1 MLAAYSDFFTTSTRA
16 IPRMEAGGYG
26 SGAAYGGDETPTARA
41 GGTPAVHSKSGGA
54 ASALQIMKLTCSRCD
69 WHSPIDGLY
78 NLCPNCGA
86 PILVHYELTRAP
98 RVSCERSDMW
108 RYRAVLPTLADDEII
123 TLGEGITP
131 LLPSRT
137 QRNVYIKD
145 ESKNPT
151 RSFKSRGMAAAV
163 TMAKKLGAKSLA
175 APTAGNAG
183 AALSAYGARAGLP
196 VFVAMP
202 KDTPQSIIRE
212 CRGYGAQVELVEG
225 VITDAA
231 KRVQQF
237 INQNGGF
244 DLSTLKEPYRVEG
257 KKIMGYELLD
267 DLGRLPDVIL
277 YPTGGGTGL
286 IGMWKAFDEMQ
297 RLAWIDGHRPRMW
310 SVQSSGCAP
319 IVRAFE
325 QQLETAPEWES
336 PRTSAWG
343 LRVPRAVGDRLMLT
357 ALRDSHGGAIA
368 VDEARIE
375 DAAAELRRG
384 EGIDAGPETGAA
396 WLALSELRARGVI
409 RSDDVVVLFNTG
421 GDKYQ

>member
-1 MLAAYSDFFTTSTRA
+1 MNSKNLA
-16 IPRMEAGGYG
+16 
-26 SGAAYGGDETPTARA
+26 
-41 GGTPAVHSKSGGA
+41 
-54 ASALQIMKLTCSRCD
+54 CSRCD
-69 WHSPIDGLY
+69 WQSPIDALY
-78 NLCPNCGA
+78 NLCPGCSA
-86 PILVHYELTRAP
+86 PILVHYNLAPAP
-98 RVSCERSDMW
+98 RVSCQRSDMW
-108 RYRAVLPTLADDEII
+108 RYLDVLPVDDESEIV

-131 LLPSRT
+131 LLPARSR
-137 QRNVYIKD
+137 RNVFLKD

-151 RSFKSRGMAAAV
+151 RSFKSRGMAVAV

-202 KDTPQSIIRE
+202 RDTPQSIVDE
-212 CRGYGAQVELVEG
+212 CRDYGAQVELVAG

-237 INQNGGF
+237 IAENGGF

-257 KKIMGYELLD
+257 KKIMGYELLE

-286 IGMWKAFDEMQ
+286 IGMWKAFDEME
-297 RLAWIDGHRPRMW
+297 RMGWIDSKRPRMFT
-310 SVQSSGCAP
+310 VQSSGCAP
-319 IVRAFE
+319 IVRAFD
-325 QQLETAPEWES
+325 QQLENAPEWES
-336 PRTSAWG
+336 PQTSAWG
-343 LRVPRAVGDRLMLT
+343 LRVPRAVGDRLMLR
-357 ALRDSHGGAIA
+357 ALRDSGGGAIA

-375 DAAAELRRG
+375 PAAAELRVA

-396 WLALSELRARGVI
+396 WHALDELRERGTI
-409 RSDDVVVLFNTG
+409 SMDETVVVFNTG
-421 GDKYQ
+421 GNKYR

>member
-1 MLAAYSDFFTTSTRA
+1 MRASDQSGTNLAHD
-16 IPRMEAGGYG
+16 PRLPFPVTLLY
-26 SGAAYGGDETPTARA
+26 T
-41 GGTPAVHSKSGGA
+41 V
-54 ASALQIMKLTCSRCD
+54 ASMSQLNCSRCD
-69 WHSPIDGLY
+69 WHSPIDALY
-78 NLCPNCGA
+78 NLCPQCSA
-86 PILVHYELTRAP
+86 PILVHYEFATPP
-98 RVSCERSDMW
+98 RLRERNDMW
-108 RYRAVLPTLADDEII
+108 RYADMLPIDDEHEIV
-123 TLGEGITP
+123 TLGEGLTP
-131 LLPSRT
+131 LLPSRE
-137 QRNVYIKD
+137 RANVFLKD

-163 TMAKKLGAKSLA
+163 TMARKLGARSLA

-202 KDTPQSIIRE
+202 RDTPQSIIDE
-212 CRGYGAQVELVEG
+212 CQAYGAQVELVAG

-237 INQNGGF
+237 IAENGGF

-257 KKIMGYELLD
+257 KKIMGYELLA
-267 DLGRLPDVIL
+267 DLGGRLPDVIL

-297 RLAWIDGHRPRMW
+297 RLGWIDSARPRMFT
-310 SVQSSGCAP
+310 VQSKGCAP
-319 IVRAFE
+319 IVRAFD
-325 QQLETAPEWES
+325 QQLDTAPEWES
-336 PRTSAWG
+336 PQTSAWG
-343 LRVPRAVGDRLMLT
+343 LRVPRAVGDRLMLR

-375 DAAAELRRG
+375 PAAAELRKR

-396 WLALSELRARGVI
+396 WLALDELRANGTI
-409 RSDDVVVLFNTG
+409 REGEIVVVFNTG
-421 GDKYQ
+421 GNKYR